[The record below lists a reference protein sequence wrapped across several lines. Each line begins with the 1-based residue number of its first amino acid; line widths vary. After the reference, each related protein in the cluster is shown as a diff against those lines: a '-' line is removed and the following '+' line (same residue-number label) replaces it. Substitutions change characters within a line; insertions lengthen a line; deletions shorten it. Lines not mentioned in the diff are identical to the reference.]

1 MTLND
6 IDKRIS
12 DLREEATKIKE
23 VYKKVAI
30 FLHANAIV
38 AINDDVVE
46 YLQYFIREEQ
56 MKQSAG
62 ASNSDVIVG
71 LNNLMKEFGE
81 NMELLK
87 KTLKEQKQ
95 SEDLQDVLKPD
106 EVFKLVTTLY
116 KLPITGVQIQQQV
129 EGIRFSEEKHT
140 YKREKHIE
148 LPVRAASS
156 KVMKELKHIVSTHE
170 NN

>member
-62 ASNSDVIVG
+62 ASNADVIAG

-148 LPVRAASS
+148 LPARAASS